1 MGLQPVGGLKAEAIA
16 TARRLRRQRNLNQIE
31 IPEED
36 VTISEE
42 VLGKGGFGTVFIADY
57 NGRNAAAKVR
67 VPWTLAGKQ
76 ATSRALSYAWRQ
88 CPFFFLCTV
97 GWVPDLV
104 AVHIYI
110 RDTFERLPPLVTL
123 TSYPVFRN
131 KHDTQYI
138 GRAPALACSE
148 SPLNRVPSMK

>member
-88 CPFFFLCTV
+88 CPFFFL
-97 GWVPDLV
+97 
-104 AVHIYI
+104 
-110 RDTFERLPPLVTL
+110 PPHLKR
-123 TSYPVFRN
+123 Y
-131 KHDTQYI
+131 
-138 GRAPALACSE
+138 
-148 SPLNRVPSMK
+148 